1 MNTFAII
8 LIIIVSFITVIYA
21 ITKFA
26 PPTPIPTLPIS
37 VLPDDGNDNIP
48 TNPGDSGNSGHSG
61 HSGHSGVPKLP
72 TNAPNTSAI
81 TPSGQI
87 TQPTPTQVPNAFI
100 ANFIGSI
107 DMTKLPSTPKNIFP
121 LISLNPISITSNTLG
136 VKINNDYSLNLSNL
150 SLTAKYNV
158 NINTEIY
165 TKERD
170 NPSTYPS
177 TTEIQLNAGI
187 SYTNPL
193 TKDANELFN
202 TTKGNSVISINWGYN
217 DMQFKGNDLY
227 YYLYYSNSKNF
238 DLTNTDAFIKI
249 NVSIYKVVN

>member
-48 TNPGDSGNSGHSG
+48 TNPGDSGNSG

-170 NPSTYPS
+170 RC
-177 TTEIQLNAGI
+177 LI
-187 SYTNPL
+187 S
-193 TKDANELFN
+193 
-202 TTKGNSVISINWGYN
+202 GYR
-217 DMQFKGNDLY
+217 
-227 YYLYYSNSKNF
+227 
-238 DLTNTDAFIKI
+238 A
-249 NVSIYKVVN
+249 